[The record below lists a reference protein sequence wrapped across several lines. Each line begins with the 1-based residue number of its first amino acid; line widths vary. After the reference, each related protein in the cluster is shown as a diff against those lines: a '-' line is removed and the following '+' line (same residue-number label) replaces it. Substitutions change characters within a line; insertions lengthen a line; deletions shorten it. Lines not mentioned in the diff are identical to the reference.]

1 MKNISECGFE
11 KNVSVLAEELLLIL
25 RERSLKVA
33 CAESCT
39 AGLLASVI
47 AGVKGASDIFAGG
60 IIAYCNSA
68 KIRLLGVDE
77 SLLEKYSAASLECSA
92 AMADGAIKA
101 FPEAQI
107 GVSTTGF
114 FDANTP
120 ENLSHLAGRVF
131 ISVCVENFGEEASR
145 VLKLDPAASREE
157 NDRKTVIEAL
167 DLLIS
172 VILQK

>member
-1 MKNISECGFE
+1 MKNVPDCGLEKEISI
-11 KNVSVLAEELLLIL
+11 LAEKLFFILKERELKL
-25 RERSLKVA
+25 A

-39 AGLLASVI
+39 AGLLSSSI
-47 AGVKGASDIFAGG
+47 AGVSGSSGVFAGS

-77 SLLEKYSAASLECSA
+77 GLLEKISPVSAECAS
-92 AMADGAIKA
+92 AMAKGVIKA

-131 ISVCVENFGEEASR
+131 ISVCAKNFDENALCELKLNPNASR
-145 VLKLDPAASREE
+145 KE
-157 NDRKTVIEAL
+157 NAKKTVLEAL
-167 DLLIS
+167 HLLVS
-172 VILQK
+172 VVD